1 MKAGDI
7 LKRPIITEKS
17 NLSLGRGEYT
27 FQVDRKAGKRQ
38 IAQAVKETFGVKVK
52 GVRTLKHKGKAKR
65 AWRTKI
71 LTKQPDEKRAI
82 VKLAEGE
89 KIAVFETGE

>member
-1 MKAGDI
+1 MKPSDI

-17 NLSLGRGEYT
+17 HLSLGRGEYI
-27 FQVDRKAGKRQ
+27 FEVDRKAGKRQ
-38 IAQAVKETFGVKVK
+38 IAQAVQETFGVKVK
-52 GVRTLKHKGKAKR
+52 RVRVLKRKGKAKR

-89 KIAVFETGE
+89 KIAIFETGE